1 MHCSY
6 YDAHRCRSCTWLER
20 AYADQLAAKQ
30 AHCRELLAHHGDMAW
45 LPPVESAREGFRN
58 KAKMVIGGSVEAP
71 TLGIL
76 DADHAGIDLR
86 ACPLYPPAL
95 TAAFPVVAEFI
106 SRARIAPYHVGQRR
120 GEGKFLIATV
130 APHSGELMLRFVLR
144 STEAVERMRKQLP
157 WLQAAL
163 PGLRVLSANIQ
174 PVPMAVLE
182 GEREIVLGPD
192 DSLAMELNGLPLHL
206 RPQGF
211 FQTNTGVAAAL
222 YRQVRDWV
230 EEAGPEAL
238 WDLYCGVGGFALHC
252 AGEGR
257 PVTGV
262 EASAEAVAS
271 AFRSRSELGLPAEG
285 PSAVRFI
292 AADALE
298 YVRSA
303 PATPGMVVVN
313 PPRRGIGR
321 PLAELLEGSTS
332 RWMVYSSCN
341 AESLARDL
349 AAMPSWRPLRARLL
363 DMFPHTPHYELV
375 VLLENRGGAAPRA

>member
-30 AHCRELLAHHGDMAW
+30 EHCRELLAHHGDMAW
-45 LPPVESAREGFRN
+45 LPPVESPREGFRN

-95 TAAFPVVAEFI
+95 TAAFPLVAEFI
-106 SRARIAPYHVGQRR
+106 TRARIVPYHVGQRR

-157 WLQAAL
+157 WLQSEL

-182 GEREIVLGPD
+182 GERELVLGPD
-192 DSLAMELNGLPLHL
+192 DNLAMELNGLPLHL

-211 FQTNTGVAAAL
+211 FQTNTEVAAAL
-222 YRQVRDWV
+222 YRQVHDWV
-230 EEAGPEAL
+230 REAGPQTL

-257 PVTGV
+257 RVTGV
-262 EASAEAVAS
+262 EASAEAIAS
-271 AFRSRSELGLPAEG
+271 ALRSRAELGLAGDG
-285 PSAVRFI
+285 PSAVRFV

-298 YVRSA
+298 FAQAA
-303 PATPGMVVVN
+303 PAPAMVVVN

-321 PLAELLEGSTS
+321 PLADLLEASAS

-349 AAMPSWRPLRARLL
+349 VAMPSWTPLRARVL
-363 DMFPHTPHYELV
+363 DMFPHTPHYELL
-375 VLLENRGGAAPRA
+375 VLLENRGRTARGA